1 MQTDSFSFTAT
12 DGNQIFV
19 HKWIPEKEIK
29 GIVQIAHGMSEHSAR
44 YASFASA
51 LVKEGYIVYA
61 NDHRGH
67 GRTAGDRENLGY
79 LADDNGWEQTIDD
92 LYQLTQTI
100 KDENPHVSVFLFG
113 HSMGSFLSRRYIQKY
128 GKEIS
133 GVILSGTGSDPGF
146 LSTIGIWIAKREVKK
161 KGKRARSELL
171 NKLSFGSYNKAFKPN
186 RTEFDWL
193 SRDEQEVDKYI
204 KDPYCG
210 EVATAGFFYDMISGV
225 KQLDKP
231 ERISQVPKDLPIFLF
246 SGDQDPVGNNTKG
259 VRTAY
264 QNLKKA
270 GIKDISYK
278 LYKDGRHEMLNEIN
292 KEEVYRDVI
301 QWLNNH

>member
-1 MQTDSFSFTAT
+1 
-12 DGNQIFV
+12 
-19 HKWIPEKEIK
+19 
-29 GIVQIAHGMSEHSAR
+29 
-44 YASFASA
+44 
-51 LVKEGYIVYA
+51 
-61 NDHRGH
+61 
-67 GRTAGDRENLGY
+67 
-79 LADDNGWEQTIDD
+79 
-92 LYQLTQTI
+92 
-100 KDENPHVSVFLFG
+100 
-113 HSMGSFLSRRYIQKY
+113 
-128 GKEIS
+128 
-133 GVILSGTGSDPGF
+133 VILSGTGSDPGF
-146 LSTIGIWIAKREVKK
+146 LSTVGIWIAKREIKK

-193 SRDEQEVDKYI
+193 SRDEKEVDKYI
-204 KDPYCG
+204 EDPYCG

-231 ERISQVPKDLPIFLF
+231 ERISQIPKDLPIFLF